1 MLSDV
6 LFDRGAAISLRTL
19 RSVKNP
25 PHAFESGPTISIR
38 SQTHLKERRRSD
50 RPTAALGLQIL
61 AATAWK
67 GPYLRH
73 SSAFD
78 EPQALWDQL

>member
-38 SQTHLKERRRSD
+38 SQTHLKERRR
-50 RPTAALGLQIL
+50 
-61 AATAWK
+61 
-67 GPYLRH
+67 
-73 SSAFD
+73 
-78 EPQALWDQL
+78 